1 MTDES
6 HQPAPDPAADF
17 SLLRR
22 TCGPCTLKE
31 FCDRAEV
38 VYEQVRRRGLFGRR
52 EPLTRGAR
60 LFRPGD
66 AQSQVYVVR
75 SGALKTV
82 APGID
87 GEDNLLG
94 FHVPGELVGLDALA
108 TGNHQCEAIAL
119 VDSQVC
125 GIPYT
130 ELTSLTADQPAVSR
144 RLLRVFGRGSQDSQ
158 DHVQLLMRR
167 QADERIALFLLS
179 MLQRYQKGGHGQ
191 AGEVL
196 SRVTLPMSRE
206 DMARYLGLALETVS
220 RGLTRLQERGVIRVS
235 GRQISVLD
243 SAALEK
249 LATHEDPPTCG
260 GEARQG

>member
-1 MTDES
+1 MADEP
-6 HQPAPDPAADF
+6 HQPAPDASTDF

-31 FCDRAEV
+31 FCDRADV
-38 VYEQVRRRGLFGRR
+38 VYEQVKRRGLYGRR
-52 EPLTRGAR
+52 DPLARGER
-60 LFRPGD
+60 LFRTGD
-66 AQSQVYVVR
+66 AQSQLYVVR

-82 APGID
+82 SPGVD

-94 FHVPGELVGLDALA
+94 FHIPGELVGLDALA
-108 TGNHQCEAIAL
+108 TGKHLCEAIAL

-125 GIPYT
+125 GIPFA

-144 RLLRVFGRGSQDSQ
+144 RLFRVFGRGTQDSQ
-158 DHVQLLMRR
+158 DHVQVLMRR

-179 MLQRYQKGGHGQ
+179 MLQRYQKS
-191 AGEVL
+191 GETL

-206 DMARYLGLALETVS
+206 DVARYLGLALETVS
-220 RGLTRLQERGVIRVS
+220 RGLTRMQGQGLIEVS
-235 GRQISVLD
+235 GRIVRVLD
-243 SAALEK
+243 RAALEK

>member
-1 MTDES
+1 MAEDS
-6 HQPAPDPAADF
+6 HQPAPEPAADF

-38 VYEQVRRRGLFGRR
+38 VYDQVRRRGLFGRR
-52 EPLTRGAR
+52 DPLARGER

-66 AQSQVYVVR
+66 AQSQLYVVR

-82 APGID
+82 APGAD

-108 TGNHQCEAIAL
+108 TGKHQCEAVAL

-125 GIPYT
+125 GIPFA

-144 RLLRVFGRGSQDSQ
+144 RLFRVFGRGSQDSQ
-158 DHVQLLMRR
+158 DHVQVLMRR

-179 MLQRYQKGGHGQ
+179 ILQRYQ
-191 AGEVL
+191 ASGEVL

-206 DMARYLGLALETVS
+206 DVARYLGLALETVS
-220 RGLTRLQERGVIRVS
+220 RGLTRMQGLGLIEVS

-243 SAALEK
+243 RAALEK

>member
-1 MTDES
+1 MAD
-6 HQPAPDPAADF
+6 APDKSPGDPKADF

-22 TCGPCTLKE
+22 SCGPCTLKE
-31 FCDRAEV
+31 FCDRADV
-38 VYEQVRRRGLFGRR
+38 VYEHVRRRGLFGRR
-52 EPLTRGAR
+52 QPLARGER

-66 AQSQVYVVR
+66 GQSLLYVVR

-82 APGID
+82 ASGAD

-108 TGNHQCEAIAL
+108 TGQHQCEAVAL

-130 ELTSLTADQPAVSR
+130 ELTSLTADQPAVGR
-144 RLLRVFGRGSQDSQ
+144 RLFRVFGRGTLDSQ
-158 DHVQLLMRR
+158 DHVQVLMRR

-179 MLQRYQKGGHGQ
+179 MLHRYRKGVEE
-191 AGEVL
+191 AGGEAGTL
-196 SRVTLPMSRE
+196 LTLPMSRE

-220 RGLTRLQERGVIRVS
+220 RGLTRMDERGLVSVS
-235 GRQISVLD
+235 GRQIRILD
-243 SAALEK
+243 QAALER
-249 LATHEDPPTCG
+249 LASHEPPPGCG
-260 GEARQG
+260 DEAWHG

>member
-1 MTDES
+1 MAQDFPPPTGV
-6 HQPAPDPAADF
+6 PADL

-22 TCGPCTLKE
+22 SCGPCTLKE
-31 FCDRAEV
+31 FCERAEV
-38 VYEQVRRRGLFGRR
+38 VYEQVRQRGMFGRR
-52 EPLTRGAR
+52 QPLARGNR

-66 AQSQVYVVR
+66 SQSQLYVVR

-82 APGID
+82 ASGAD
-87 GEDNLLG
+87 GEENLLG

-108 TGNHQCEAIAL
+108 SGRHLCEAVAL

-144 RLLRVFGRGSQDSQ
+144 RLFRVLGRGTLDSQ
-158 DHVQLLMRR
+158 DHVQVLMRR

-179 MLQRYQKGGHGQ
+179 MLQRYQKV
-191 AGEVL
+191 GEAPTERL
-196 SRVTLPMSRE
+196 ARVTLPMSRE

-220 RGLTRLQERGVIRVS
+220 RGLTRMQEGQVIQVS
-235 GRQISVLD
+235 GRRIDVLD
-243 SAALEK
+243 RAALEK
-249 LATHEDPPTCG
+249 LAHLEDPPDCG
-260 GEARQG
+260 GEARHG